1 MERCLWLGGRSVS
14 AELPALCGKC
24 LGGVG
29 GGACETPRKQHSSGK
44 VQGTVQSL
52 QRHGNQSTPPIG
64 RQLPWQSPSFHTA
77 EPSEGLVPRT
87 E

>member
-29 GGACETPRKQHSSGK
+29 GGACETPRKQHSS
-44 VQGTVQSL
+44 VEFIVVMVTLLTVVIV
-52 QRHGNQSTPPIG
+52 TC
-64 RQLPWQSPSFHTA
+64 
-77 EPSEGLVPRT
+77 
-87 E
+87 